1 MVPLQWCTNC
11 MKAMFIERQVSYSGC
26 KEKIKSFRGQAS
38 LAKMAL
44 PGGKLMTLACLL
56 TEKVNKAG
64 QHTYLS
70 INIE

>member
-1 MVPLQWCTNC
+1 MPFTSSV
-11 MKAMFIERQVSYSGC
+11 KAMFIERQISYSGC
-26 KEKIKSFRGQAS
+26 KEKMKSFRGAS

-44 PGGKLMTLACLL
+44 PGGKLMTLACHL